1 MAKVTITK
9 EAAPVDAAPT
19 RATFTDKLGRSI
31 TIKKM
36 GALDRMKL
44 FEAVGS
50 ERSQNEMYFGYAS
63 LAASVVDIDG
73 EAIMRPANH
82 LQIEALVQRLGDEG
96 LEAIATQY
104 AAKWGAAAGLNAEAA
119 KN

>member
-1 MAKVTITK
+1 MAKVTLNK
-9 EAAPVDAAPT
+9 DAAPVDAGPM
-19 RATFTDKLGRSI
+19 RSTFTDKLGRSL

-44 FEAVGS
+44 FEAVGG

-73 EAIMRPANH
+73 ETVVRPANH

-96 LEAIATQY
+96 LEAIATEY
-104 AAKWGAAAGLNAEAA
+104 AAKWGAASGLNAEAA